1 MSHGNNSIK
10 SIFYALGANLS
21 IAIAK
26 TIAAIVTGSGS
37 MVAEAIHSFADCSNQ
52 LLLLW
57 GVKSAKRPPSL
68 EHPLGT
74 GKAIYFW
81 SFIVALILFSVGGG
95 YSIYEGIH
103 KLHSNEPLSYPYIA
117 LAVLVFSIFAE
128 GMALRGCVKQI
139 NKVRNGRSF
148 YRWFRESRQS
158 EMLVIFGEDFAAVI
172 GLTCAVVAVAA
183 TWITGNPVYDAYGSI
198 AIGCLLVFIALMVG
212 IEVKALLIGQGVEIA
227 VKKEMIEFLQQQPFV
242 DSIYNMLTLQLGND
256 VMVAVKA
263 KMNTTGEQEVSVE
276 QRINLTE
283 IAFKERFPQVMWLFF
298 EPDNKD

>member
-1 MSHGNNSIK
+1 MSHGSNTVK
-10 SIFYALGANLS
+10 SIFYALGANF
-21 IAIAK
+21 AIAVAK
-26 TIAAIVTGSGS
+26 TFAAIYTGSGS

-68 EHPLGT
+68 DHPLGT

-95 YSIYEGIH
+95 YSIYEGLH
-103 KLHSNEPLSYPYIA
+103 KLNSTEPLSYPYIA
-117 LAVLVFSIFAE
+117 IGVLIFGVFAE
-128 GMALRGCVKQI
+128 GMALRGCVQQI

-158 EMLVIFGEDFAAVI
+158 ELLVIFGEDFAAVI
-172 GLTCAVVAVAA
+172 GLTCAIVAISA

-198 AIGCLLVFIALMVG
+198 AIGCLLVIVAIMVG
-212 IEVKALLIGQGVEIA
+212 VEIKALLIGQGVEQHLKA
-227 VKKEMIEFLQQQPFV
+227 EMIEFVEQQDSV
-242 DSIYNMLTLQLGND
+242 DKVYNMLTLQLGND

-263 KMNTTGEQEVSVE
+263 KMAAVE
-276 QRINLTE
+276 RVDLTVEDRINSTE
-283 IAFKERFPQVMWLFF
+283 VAFKEKFPQIMWLFF
-298 EPDNKD
+298 EPDNRD